1 MPREGGQGTRHGP
14 RKPLAQR
21 YLEVFL
27 DVLPVVGD
35 PAGRDARLAHQ
46 LETDLPAQVV
56 GDVPLLAR
64 EKQSGLVGRWLGPT
78 SENGGGVGQRG
89 AYGLREG
96 HASSSSREHR
106 PGHTHLPLLIHLR
119 EELVHVCQVLVLK
132 EKTLRMRGRGGYRF
146 PGSLPL
152 PRGGP
157 SSVAPLP
164 SSPRPLFARLQAGV
178 TQLKNN
184 LPLWG
189 YFYPGISP
197 ACPASTQTRVQPGAA
212 RPSENNRFSK
222 QTSPLAGWDRR

>member
-1 MPREGGQGTRHGP
+1 MPREGGQGSRHGP

-64 EKQSGLVGRWLGPT
+64 EKQSGLGGRWSGPT

-132 EKTLRMRGRGGYRF
+132 EKTLRMRGCRGYRF

-164 SSPRPLFARLQAGV
+164 SSPLATVRTA
-178 TQLKNN
+178 
-184 LPLWG
+184 
-189 YFYPGISP
+189 PGRSDP
-197 ACPASTQTRVQPGAA
+197 A
-212 RPSENNRFSK
+212 
-222 QTSPLAGWDRR
+222 